1 MSELKS
7 RKMHLLYDDQ
17 CQFCCA
23 IARWAKAQ
31 NAEIEVWSV
40 RSTESKELL
49 KTHGIHFI
57 DLQTVYFVEGA
68 VYARSRAAF
77 QMLRHTHRPWRWL
90 ALFRFLPA
98 GLCFLPVLWRRWRQI
113 VAVPW
118 PLLLMMV
125 CGVYAFKAGLF
136 DHGASSIR
144 RRLALLLLPLGVL
157 VAAAARAAG
166 VSLKLVAFDEE
177 TRPDLVDSFAP
188 ADRRT
193 LLVGQLGKML
203 KSLREFDAGYAI
215 MAGQITPRR
224 LFKGLHPDL
233 KAVRILASLKRRN
246 AETIFGA
253 IAREIEDLGI
263 TLLDARSFLE
273 AHVASAG
280 CMTGKSFPIEREYL
294 DHGIHIAREA
304 ARLDIG
310 QGCVVRQGTVLAVEA
325 FEGTDEMLRRAGA
338 FKTDDAL
345 FVKTVK
351 ARQDWRFDVPCFG
364 TRTLETMRDA
374 HLNAAAL
381 EAGKVLMLDKPAV
394 LTQARAWGISL
405 FGFE

>member
-1 MSELKS
+1 MSS
-7 RKMHLLYDDQ
+7 P
-17 CQFCCA
+17 F
-23 IARWAKAQ
+23 
-31 NAEIEVWSV
+31 
-40 RSTESKELL
+40 T
-49 KTHGIHFI
+49 
-57 DLQTVYFVEGA
+57 
-68 VYARSRAAF
+68 
-77 QMLRHTHRPWRWL
+77 
-90 ALFRFLPA
+90 FLPTH
-98 GLCFLPVLWRRWRQI
+98 
-113 VAVPW
+113 
-118 PLLLMMV
+118 
-125 CGVYAFKAGLF
+125 F
-136 DHGASSIR
+136 DR
-144 RRLALLLLPLGVL
+144 RRPVALIAGQGIYPVL

-253 IAREIEDLGI
+253 IAQEIEGLGV

-273 AHVASAG
+273 AHVASPG

-294 DHGIHIAREA
+294 DHGIHIARES

-338 FKTDDAL
+338 FKTADAL

-381 EAGKVLMLDKPAV
+381 EAGKVLILDKPAV

>member
-1 MSELKS
+1 MSS
-7 RKMHLLYDDQ
+7 P
-17 CQFCCA
+17 F
-23 IARWAKAQ
+23 
-31 NAEIEVWSV
+31 
-40 RSTESKELL
+40 T
-49 KTHGIHFI
+49 
-57 DLQTVYFVEGA
+57 
-68 VYARSRAAF
+68 
-77 QMLRHTHRPWRWL
+77 
-90 ALFRFLPA
+90 FLPTH
-98 GLCFLPVLWRRWRQI
+98 
-113 VAVPW
+113 
-118 PLLLMMV
+118 
-125 CGVYAFKAGLF
+125 F
-136 DHGASSIR
+136 DR
-144 RRLALLLLPLGVL
+144 RRPVALIAGQGIYPLL

-253 IAREIEDLGI
+253 IAQEIEGLGV

-273 AHVASAG
+273 AHVASPG

-294 DHGIHIAREA
+294 DHGIHIARES

-338 FKTDDAL
+338 FKTADAL

-374 HLNAAAL
+374 QLNAAAL
-381 EAGKVLMLDKPAV
+381 EAGKVLILDKPAV

-405 FGFE
+405 FGFQ